1 MKREI
6 RGGSQVL
13 WSRSS
18 RGDSQVQ
25 SLWRK
30 TPCGRRCQDLLDK
43 QRVTHQH
50 AKQLKTR
57 ITGSLT
63 LAEERRTGESKSS
76 AGLRPAGMAKQEE
89 GDMGGREIGSDGGGA
104 DLNLGTPPPPVPAK
118 SLLIDRPPPPKSSPP
133 PPARSSE
140 KEAYGD
146 EKAKAVGGVELAEVS
161 KLPAGD
167 AMEGWGVGG
176 EEGKRRDEERRREV
190 DRKIKGDWRRGR
202 EWLKVYY
209 ACMA

>member
-1 MKREI
+1 
-6 RGGSQVL
+6 
-13 WSRSS
+13 
-18 RGDSQVQ
+18 
-25 SLWRK
+25 
-30 TPCGRRCQDLLDK
+30 
-43 QRVTHQH
+43 
-50 AKQLKTR
+50 
-57 ITGSLT
+57 
-63 LAEERRTGESKSS
+63 
-76 AGLRPAGMAKQEE
+76 
-89 GDMGGREIGSDGGGA
+89 MGGREIGSDGGGA

-202 EWLKVYY
+202 EWLKRKKKQQLVKARAFDRHGGGRGGEVGVRDASDDDLALAWAPTSRLAREYSKWDDDDDVTKLIHQSLQEKDRWEGGT
-209 ACMA
+209 